1 MISRMSSDQVVRN
14 FISDLEGNY
23 RALSETQRQVSTG
36 KRVLTPSDDPVG
48 IAIALGLRRDQG
60 ATEAWGRNIDDSL
73 TWMNTTDR
81 ALGQAL
87 DVVQRAQ
94 ELAVQGGNGTLSSA
108 SRALIAAEVE
118 TLKSQFVEIGNSSI
132 GGRFIFGGTATDR
145 QPFDPLTETATLPIN
160 TSLMSREVAQG
171 SVISVNITADRLQDP
186 PGATPDIFAVL
197 DGLSA
202 ALATNDSTGIA
213 TALTNFA
220 AHQESISALRGE
232 QAAKINRLELTAS
245 RFQAQKIATGEQL
258 SAIEDV
264 DMAQAIT
271 DLSMRE
277 SVYRAALAV
286 GAKVIQPSLV
296 DFIG

>member
-14 FISDLEGNY
+14 FMSDLEGNY
-23 RALSETQRQVSTG
+23 RALSEIQRQVSTG
-36 KRVLTPSDDPVG
+36 KRVLSPSDDPVG
-48 IAIALGLRRDQG
+48 IALALGLRRDQG

-73 TWMNTTDR
+73 TWMSTTDR

-87 DVVQRAQ
+87 EVVQRAQ
-94 ELAVQGGNGTLSSA
+94 ELAVQGGNGTLSTA

-186 PGATPDIFAVL
+186 PGPTPDIFTAL

-202 ALATNDSTGIA
+202 ALNANDSAGIA

-245 RFQAQKIATGEQL
+245 RFEAQKIATSDQL

-264 DMAQAIT
+264 DMARAISEF
-271 DLSMRE
+271 SMRE

-286 GAKVIQPSLV
+286 GAKAIQPSLV

>member
-14 FISDLEGNY
+14 FMSDLEGTY
-23 RALSETQRQVSTG
+23 RALSESQRQVATG
-36 KRVLTPSDDPVG
+36 KRVLSPSDDPVG
-48 IAIALGLRRDQG
+48 IALALGLRRDQG

-73 TWMNTTDR
+73 TWMSTTDR

-87 DVVQRAQ
+87 EVVQRAQ
-94 ELAVQGGNGTLSSA
+94 ELTVQGGNGTLSAA

-186 PGATPDIFAVL
+186 PGATPDIFTVL

-202 ALATNDSTGIA
+202 ALATNDSAGIA

-245 RFQAQKIATGEQL
+245 RFEAQKIATGEQL

-264 DMAQAIT
+264 DMAQALT
-271 DLSMRE
+271 EFSMRE
-277 SVYRAALAV
+277 SVYRGALAV